1 MAGWNVSTLSCS
13 RTRVTL
19 RHFVCPP
26 RRFPGVLIQG
36 DSLSITRNDV
46 AGIVKACDQGDVDE
60 ARDEAAFL
68 LSNLDELL
76 AHYTAAPKAHGIPP
90 RPGP

>member
-1 MAGWNVSTLSCS
+1 M
-13 RTRVTL
+13 R
-19 RHFVCPP
+19 
-26 RRFPGVLIQG
+26 
-36 DSLSITRNDV
+36 DDV

-76 AHYTAAPKAHGIPP
+76 AHYTAAPKAHDIPIP
-90 RPGP
+90 FYQAP